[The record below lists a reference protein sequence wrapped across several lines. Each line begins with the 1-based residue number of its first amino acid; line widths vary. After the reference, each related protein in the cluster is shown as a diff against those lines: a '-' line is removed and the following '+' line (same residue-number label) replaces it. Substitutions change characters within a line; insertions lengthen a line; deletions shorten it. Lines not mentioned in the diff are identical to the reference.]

1 MLRANK
7 AHVSISAT
15 YRPPER
21 AWLMH
26 WAWYIAK
33 GKIKY
38 SKLGTIANPH
48 HIDIVWDHGDEKS
61 TRAAAAAMAKAYKM
75 AHKAALASRH
85 TERKAVDMTITGLPE
100 VLKIAAGKEIA
111 VGTSAAKENQT
122 LWMISESAYSVVK
135 NPTDPPHWST
145 DGR

>member
-1 MLRANK
+1 GSDRLDALADPFKGNVTSFIDMLRANK

-48 HIDIVWDHGDEKS
+48 NIDIVWDHGDEKS
-61 TRAAAAAMAKAYKM
+61 TRAAAAAMVK
-75 AHKAALASRH
+75 AHKVAHQAAPPSRH
-85 TERKAVDMTITGLPE
+85 TERQAAAITIPGSPE
-100 VLKIAAGKEIA
+100 VLK
-111 VGTSAAKENQT
+111 SA
-122 LWMISESAYSVVK
+122 
-135 NPTDPPHWST
+135 
-145 DGR
+145 